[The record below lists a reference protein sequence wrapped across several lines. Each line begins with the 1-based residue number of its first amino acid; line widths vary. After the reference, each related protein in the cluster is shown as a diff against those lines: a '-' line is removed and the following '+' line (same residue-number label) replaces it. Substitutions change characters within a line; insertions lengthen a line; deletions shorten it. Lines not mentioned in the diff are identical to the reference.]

1 MGLPSLLQLGLLH
14 ISSSF
19 FKHFIYLFIF
29 CYAVFVAACG
39 LSLVGASKG
48 YSLVAVHR
56 LLIAVASLVLEQS
69 LMPLGRTT
77 LTARPIPHRLAE
89 SSCFC
94 FTHPALRCQTSF
106 LSVSQHEAESTVS
119 SVSPLWMECRGPLGC
134 SGSRVSRS
142 HGLAFKGS
150 VLYVGSFS

>member
-1 MGLPSLLQLGLLH
+1 MGLLSLLQLGLLH

-77 LTARPIPHRLAE
+77 LTAQYP
-89 SSCFC
+89 
-94 FTHPALRCQTSF
+94 
-106 LSVSQHEAESTVS
+106 TVWQRAPV
-119 SVSPLWMECRGPLGC
+119 SVSPTQL
-134 SGSRVSRS
+134 SGAKPASYWSASMRQR
-142 HGLAFKGS
+142 AQ
-150 VLYVGSFS
+150 